1 MPEFEVP
8 ATSLLHLRAEFDE
21 QSLYAKLDG
30 DGALTLVLRRLEIN
44 AVVEVIFF
52 DGRKAV
58 QPVRP

>member
-30 DGALTLVLRRLEIN
+30 DGLSPSFSAGWR
-44 AVVEVIFF
+44 
-52 DGRKAV
+52 
-58 QPVRP
+58 